1 MIQTIEDPMIT
12 GIFHQ
17 IAINNTF
24 EFITTDNQEELDID
38 YYLSHSGKKYI
49 SNLFD
54 TLLDIYPDQDPLI
67 KLSKIIE
74 NRYKEKWIRIYNAMV
89 ENYKPL
95 ENYSMLEVETPDLED
110 HRVTK
115 LDQDLIN
122 ESDLND
128 YSFNS
133 NNPVPVSHNVNKIK
147 GSGDKNKT
155 DETINRTGTR
165 TLTRSGNI
173 GVTTS
178 QQMLESEIKLR
189 ALYNMIEIIFND
201 VDKVLCLSI
210 Y

>member
-1 MIQTIEDPMIT
+1 MIT

-17 IAINNTF
+17 LAINNTF
-24 EFITTDNQEELDID
+24 EFITSDNQEELDVD
-38 YYLSHSGKKYI
+38 YYLSHSGNKYI
-49 SNLFD
+49 SNLFN
-54 TLLDIYPDQDPLI
+54 TLLDRYPDQDPLI

-74 NRYKEKWIRIYNAMV
+74 SRYKEKWIRIYNAMM
-89 ENYKPL
+89 EEYKPL

-115 LDQDLIN
+115 LDQDLTT

-128 YSFNS
+128 YGFNS
-133 NNPVPVSHNVNKIK
+133 PNPVPTSHNVNTIK
-147 GSGDKNKT
+147 GTGDKNKT
-155 DETINRTGTR
+155 DETINRSGTR